1 MLDFCLGSISD
12 EIETAPRLPLTDP
25 IPDISDGMIVLRRS
39 GQVECPFPEPRA
51 DIPPDSG
58 QRPFVADSCLWCS
71 GRPNDRSGSFADLL
85 NTRPKRP
92 LSRANRTSNVGYSEL
107 EVQMCKNS
115 DLS

>member
-58 QRPFVADSCLWCS
+58 QRPFVAEGCPSS
-71 GRPNDRSGSFADLL
+71 ASQKRSI
-85 NTRPKRP
+85 
-92 LSRANRTSNVGYSEL
+92 V
-107 EVQMCKNS
+107 
-115 DLS
+115 